1 MEFDVNLK
9 KHAIVFYHKCWTK
22 NISFNNEDLIYTY
35 LTVNINIL
43 SNSEFIQPVLL
54 YILKRISK
62 DRIKELFSDILNYI
76 QLTKKVILRTLLQNE
91 EKYKPEFEE
100 FIKLKILAL

>member
-9 KHAIVFYHKCWTK
+9 KHAIVFYHKCWAK
-22 NISFNNEDLIYTY
+22 NISFNNEDLIFTY

-54 YILKRISK
+54 YILKKIDK

-76 QLTKKVILRTLLQNE
+76 QLTKKVILRTLLLNE
-91 EKYKPEFEE
+91 EKYKPEFE
-100 FIKLKILAL
+100 